1 MSQDNVEIVRQA
13 WDAWLRG
20 ELPRLFDH
28 FDADVVWDTSH
39 FRNWPEPVY
48 RGRAG
53 VERFL
58 GEWLAVWDEY
68 EMRVDGLVA
77 GPDGRVVSLIHHRG
91 KGRESGLPLDMRMA
105 QVTTIRDGK
114 ITRVDN
120 YDDRAEA
127 LESVGLRERIR

>member
-1 MSQDNVEIVRQA
+1 MSQENVEVVREG

-20 ELPRLFDH
+20 DLPRLFGF

-39 FRNWPEPVY
+39 FRDWPESAY
-48 RGRAG
+48 HGRPG

-68 EMRVDGLVA
+68 EMRLDDLIVA
-77 GPDGRVVSLIHHRG
+77 ADGRVVSLIHHCG
-91 KGRESGLPLDMRMA
+91 KGRESGLALDMEMA
-105 QVTTIRDGK
+105 QIATLRDGK
-114 ITRVDN
+114 ITRLDN

-127 LESVGLRERIR
+127 LEAVGLRE